1 MSPEFNVVSLQEEKN
16 FDEAK
21 NMSKKSKKI
30 TFIFFTFNEE
40 KRIKNVI
47 KNVSNYGKVLIIDN
61 FSTDETKKI
70 ASSNGAKIVLYKN
83 VGYGGDLGSF
93 NKLTEHVDTPYIFIG
108 SASEYV
114 PRQILEECK
123 TIAAGS
129 ENSSYRALA
138 CARLEITGGKWIQ
151 RKKPTKHSLKKR
163 PRFLLLKH
171 LNLDNHRIHH
181 EWTSNCPYKDIKVLD
196 FGPQT
201 CIHHLRNY
209 DVATSE
215 IKHSLYGTNE
225 AEQKYNQGRR
235 VNLFTILIRTF
246 LEFYKSYISKKD
258 FLSGRIGII
267 NSLMRA
273 QMQMNIG
280 LKIWEK
286 QHKITLEEIIERNNQ
301 YRNEHALKELNNE

>member
-1 MSPEFNVVSLQEEKN
+1 MSQKN
-16 FDEAK
+16 A
-21 NMSKKSKKI
+21 KI
-30 TFIFFTFNEE
+30 TFVFFTFNEE
-40 KRIKNVI
+40 TRIKSVIQNVQD
-47 KNVSNYGKVLIIDN
+47 YGELLLIDN
-61 FSTDETKKI
+61 FSTDKTVEI
-70 ASSNGAKIVLYKN
+70 AKSYGANIVLHN
-83 VGYGGDLGSF
+83 NTGYGGDLGSF
-93 NKLTEHVDTPYIFIG
+93 NKLIENVQTPYVFIG

-123 TIAAGS
+123 TIAAGNKN
-129 ENSSYRALA
+129 NSYQALA

-151 RKKPTKHSLKKR
+151 RKKPKTQSLKKR

-181 EWTSNCPYKDIKVLD
+181 EWTSNCPYDDIKVLD

-201 CIHHLRNY
+201 SIHHLRNY

-215 IKHSLYGTNE
+215 IKHSVYGTNE
-225 AEQKYNQGRR
+225 AEQKYKKGRR
-235 VNLFTILIRTF
+235 VNLLTILLRTL
-246 LEFYKSYISKKD
+246 LEFLKSYISKRD
-258 FLSGRIGII
+258 FLSGRIGVI

-286 QHKITLEEIIERNNQ
+286 QHKLTLEKIIERNKEYQ
-301 YRNEHALKELNNE
+301 DEHALKELQNEW